1 MTGLWSHPDGKLAPF
16 SFVSS
21 QRWPPFRIHV
31 KASFSATGNYAFAR
45 WCRSN
50 FVSVGHDGKE
60 MSEPERRRER
70 GRRRWERGEW
80 KWKKNWRAKKKKKK
94 NGRKSGAER
103 GGVLVNV
110 WGPSFRRNHVN
121 GLSSSC
127 NARRVVDI
135 IRYYGA
141 DRVTLWLSRKEP
153 KVCPLLILSRRL

>member
-1 MTGLWSHPDGKLAPF
+1 MTGLWSHPDVEVAPF

-21 QRWPPFRIHV
+21 RRWPPFRIHV

-45 WCRSN
+45 RCRSN

-60 MSEPERRRER
+60 MRET
-70 GRRRWERGEW
+70 EGE
-80 KWKKNWRAKKKKKK
+80 KKKEWEKGIKIKKIGERK

-110 WGPSFRRNHVN
+110 WGPSFRRNRVN

-141 DRVTLWLSRKEP
+141 DRVTL
-153 KVCPLLILSRRL
+153 

>member
-1 MTGLWSHPDGKLAPF
+1 MKMEKKLE
-16 SFVSS
+16 SK
-21 QRWPPFRIHV
+21 R
-31 KASFSATGNYAFAR
+31 
-45 WCRSN
+45 
-50 FVSVGHDGKE
+50 
-60 MSEPERRRER
+60 
-70 GRRRWERGEW
+70 
-80 KWKKNWRAKKKKKK
+80 KKK

-141 DRVTLWLSRKEP
+141 DRVTL
-153 KVCPLLILSRRL
+153 